1 MSKKT
6 KRIFIIIISVLL
18 VVLIGVVGL
27 NLLKDKNALSVEE
40 KKYLDS
46 NSSKV
51 FDIYVPFYAMETA
64 IKCFE

>member
-1 MSKKT
+1 MSRKT

-18 VVLIGVVGL
+18 VILAGVLGL

-51 FDIYVPFYAMETA
+51 FDCIP
-64 IKCFE
+64 IS